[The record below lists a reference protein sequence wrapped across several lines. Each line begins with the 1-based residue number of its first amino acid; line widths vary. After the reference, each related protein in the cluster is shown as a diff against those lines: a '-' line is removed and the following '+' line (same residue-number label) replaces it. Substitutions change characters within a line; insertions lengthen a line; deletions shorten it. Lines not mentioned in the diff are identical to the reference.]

1 MFIDKI
7 KVLVKAGDGGNGC
20 MSFRREKYVPR
31 GGPNGG
37 DGGGGGD
44 VILVADKNLS
54 TLLDFY
60 YRPRL
65 VAGRGEHG
73 RGKLQTGADGDDLE
87 VRVPPGTMVR
97 LAPDGELLCDLT
109 EHGQRFVAAKG
120 GRGGR
125 GNAHFKSATNR
136 APRTVTKGQPGEERT
151 LQLELKMIAD
161 AGLVG
166 FPNAGKSTL
175 LSVISRARPKIADY
189 PFTTLSPN
197 LGVVAADGDSFVA
210 ADIPGLI
217 EGSHEGAG
225 LGLQFLRH
233 IERTRMLLHVVDV
246 SGIEGRDP
254 VRDFDMIIAE
264 LTRYSAELA
273 KRPQIVAA
281 NKTDLPEAKA
291 NIGRLRDHAALRKI
305 EVYPVS
311 AATGKGVKELLRAVS
326 RMLSSLPVPGPYQR
340 EIEVDAPGQDE
351 TFEVAREDGRFV
363 VTGALVDRV
372 LYETNAF
379 DDESMRHF
387 QQRLN
392 DYGIIAKLRDMGA
405 KDGDTVD
412 LGGWEFDF
420 VE

>member
-73 RGKLQTGADGDDLE
+73 MGKLQTGADGDDLE

-166 FPNAGKSTL
+166 FPNAGKSSL
-175 LSVISRARPKIADY
+175 IAKISAARPRIAPY
-189 PFTTLSPN
+189 PFTTRQPQ
-197 LGVVAADGDSFVA
+197 LGLVRLGDDRSFVA

-217 EGSHEGAG
+217 DGAHRNVG
-225 LGLQFLRH
+225 LGHEFLRH
-233 IERTRMLLHVVDV
+233 VERTRVLLFVLDMAAVD
-246 SGIEGRDP
+246 GHDP
-254 VRDFDMIIAE
+254 AAALETLER
-264 LTRYSAELA
+264 ELA
-273 KRPQIVAA
+273 LHQPALMQKERLVAA
-281 NKTDLPEAKA
+281 NKMDLPDAAE
-291 NIGRLRDHAALRKI
+291 RLRALRARRQDYRGRI
-305 EVYPVS
+305 YPIS
-311 AATGKGVKELLRAVS
+311 ALTGKGVRELVEALAKALYSKE
-326 RMLSSLPVPGPYQR
+326 
-340 EIEVDAPGQDE
+340 
-351 TFEVAREDGRFV
+351 
-363 VTGALVDRV
+363 
-372 LYETNAF
+372 
-379 DDESMRHF
+379 
-387 QQRLN
+387 
-392 DYGIIAKLRDMGA
+392 
-405 KDGDTVD
+405 
-412 LGGWEFDF
+412 
-420 VE
+420 

>member
-136 APRTVTKGQPGEERT
+136 APRTVTKG
-151 LQLELKMIAD
+151 
-161 AGLVG
+161 
-166 FPNAGKSTL
+166 
-175 LSVISRARPKIADY
+175 
-189 PFTTLSPN
+189 
-197 LGVVAADGDSFVA
+197 
-210 ADIPGLI
+210 
-217 EGSHEGAG
+217 
-225 LGLQFLRH
+225 
-233 IERTRMLLHVVDV
+233 
-246 SGIEGRDP
+246 
-254 VRDFDMIIAE
+254 
-264 LTRYSAELA
+264 
-273 KRPQIVAA
+273 
-281 NKTDLPEAKA
+281 
-291 NIGRLRDHAALRKI
+291 
-305 EVYPVS
+305 
-311 AATGKGVKELLRAVS
+311 
-326 RMLSSLPVPGPYQR
+326 
-340 EIEVDAPGQDE
+340 
-351 TFEVAREDGRFV
+351 
-363 VTGALVDRV
+363 
-372 LYETNAF
+372 
-379 DDESMRHF
+379 
-387 QQRLN
+387 
-392 DYGIIAKLRDMGA
+392 
-405 KDGDTVD
+405 
-412 LGGWEFDF
+412 
-420 VE
+420 

>member
-166 FPNAGKSTL
+166 FPNAGKSSL
-175 LSVISRARPKIADY
+175 IAKISAARPRIAPY
-189 PFTTLSPN
+189 PFTTRQPQ
-197 LGVVAADGDSFVA
+197 LGLVRLGDDRSFVA

-217 EGSHEGAG
+217 DGAHRNVG
-225 LGLQFLRH
+225 LGHEFLRH
-233 IERTRMLLHVVDV
+233 VERTRVLLFVLDMAAVD
-246 SGIEGRDP
+246 GHDP
-254 VRDFDMIIAE
+254 AAALETLER
-264 LTRYSAELA
+264 ELA
-273 KRPQIVAA
+273 LHQPALMQKERLVAA
-281 NKTDLPEAKA
+281 NKMDLPDAAE
-291 NIGRLRDHAALRKI
+291 RLRALRARRQDYRGRI
-305 EVYPVS
+305 YPIS
-311 AATGKGVKELLRAVS
+311 ALTGKGVRELVEALAKALYSKE
-326 RMLSSLPVPGPYQR
+326 
-340 EIEVDAPGQDE
+340 
-351 TFEVAREDGRFV
+351 
-363 VTGALVDRV
+363 
-372 LYETNAF
+372 
-379 DDESMRHF
+379 
-387 QQRLN
+387 
-392 DYGIIAKLRDMGA
+392 
-405 KDGDTVD
+405 
-412 LGGWEFDF
+412 
-420 VE
+420 